1 MLIFGFNKTKGANK
15 MKISTNK
22 KELESLRACKS
33 GYEIFCAAHG
43 DKDALLS
50 ECLISNG
57 VDDALWLMGEAAD
70 QFSDSQNR
78 DIRLLMCDW
87 AESVLHIFEEHY
99 PDDNRPRLAIKAA
112 RDYANGLIDDDAM
125 ATAMD
130 AARDAAWA
138 AMDAARDAAWAAWAA
153 RDAAMAA
160 RYAARDAASAAARD
174 CQQQDLK
181 NLFLKWES
189 EVNNGSN

>member
-78 DIRLLMCDW
+78 DMRLLMCDW

-130 AARDAAWA
+130 AARDAG
-138 AMDAARDAAWAAWAA
+138 DAG
-153 RDAAMAA
+153 DAAMAA

-189 EVNNGSN
+189 EVNNGSK